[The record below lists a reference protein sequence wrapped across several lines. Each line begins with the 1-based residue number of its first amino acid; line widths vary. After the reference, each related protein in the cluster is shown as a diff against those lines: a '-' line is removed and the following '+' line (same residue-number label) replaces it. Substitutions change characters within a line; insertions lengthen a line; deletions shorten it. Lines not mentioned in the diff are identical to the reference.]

1 MNISVNTFYKIQVPS
16 TISPRYMNFVEQRMK
31 KLKQKKQP
39 NALQGKAEF
48 DWTFKIDLIT
58 TRKVLFFDS
67 PSHNITLL
75 NQNEKGTETLLV
87 MANAEIPNKDF
98 TFVYTTEDF
107 HLPGYVLGNT
117 DVSST
122 VMLSF
127 IPKFCT
133 LDVNDAYKASL
144 ANKSYDTD
152 MSTAKGDYNFFL
164 DRSGSMQGT
173 RI

>member
-1 MNISVNTFYKIQVPS
+1 
-16 TISPRYMNFVEQRMK
+16 
-31 KLKQKKQP
+31 
-39 NALQGKAEF
+39 
-48 DWTFKIDLIT
+48 
-58 TRKVLFFDS
+58 
-67 PSHNITLL
+67 
-75 NQNEKGTETLLV
+75 
-87 MANAEIPNKDF
+87 MANPEILNKDF

-117 DVSST
+117 DADVSST

-164 DRSGSMQGT
+164 DRSGSMQGI